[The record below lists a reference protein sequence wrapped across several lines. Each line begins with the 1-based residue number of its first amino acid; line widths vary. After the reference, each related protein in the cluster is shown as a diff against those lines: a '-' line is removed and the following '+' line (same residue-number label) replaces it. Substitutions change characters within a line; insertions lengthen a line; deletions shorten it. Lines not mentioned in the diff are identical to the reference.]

1 MPILWRKILLG
12 RTPMEITL
20 GYNKMQLLW
29 GSMPFSKKV
38 DKFTDIYYLL
48 WRRSNFIEIAN

>member
-1 MPILWRKILLG
+1 
-12 RTPMEITL
+12 MEITL